1 MSNTPDPSGSTQWVK
16 STYSGGEGGQCIEW
30 SPAAAVTGVVPV
42 RDSKD
47 PHGPAL
53 TFTPDAWASFVA
65 GVQSGEFPT
74 A

>member
-1 MSNTPDPSGSTQWVK
+1 MSNTPDPQPMRWVK
-16 STYSGGEGGQCIEW
+16 STYSGGEGQCIEW
-30 SPAAAVTGVVPV
+30 SPTHASATGIVPV

-53 TFTPDAWASFVA
+53 AFEPSAWSSFVSA
-65 GVQSGEFPT
+65 VQGREFD

>member
-1 MSNTPDPSGSTQWVK
+1 M
-16 STYSGGEGGQCIEW
+16 
-30 SPAAAVTGVVPV
+30 AV

-53 TFTPDAWASFVA
+53 VFAAEAWSAFTAAVRE
-65 GVQSGEFPT
+65 GEFPT